1 MSCNN
6 GNCSSFGLEQEKY
19 LLQAFSSEKTLAP
32 RALIMAKIQAPRF
45 YVRARQFD
53 SGVFRK
59 YGLKDIHGAIRTPW
73 KPFGIQ
79 WLRKF
84 SFTLQL
90 KDLECLT
97 NKTFSEKEV

>member
-32 RALIMAKIQAPRF
+32 RALIMARIQAPRF

-53 SGVFRK
+53 SGVFK
-59 YGLKDIHGAIRTPW
+59 KIWFNKHSWSHQKAIETIW
-73 KPFGIQ
+73 HSMAMKVF
-79 WLRKF
+79 
-84 SFTLQL
+84 LQAPHQRP
-90 KDLECLT
+90 
-97 NKTFSEKEV
+97 